1 MTRLLPLLLGLLLLS
16 PFVVGCAS
24 SSPSTPGPA
33 ADSAVAEAR
42 RAVERAEA
50 DSAQTRYLAD
60 ARRDAARAQAALE
73 AGDAD
78 EAAHRAY
85 LARQGARLAALQA
98 EIDAAEPSVDRN
110 RLVIT
115 DAFQT
120 GRVTLR
126 PEAQATVDRVAAYL
140 AGRPDRVAL
149 VESFTDATGDA
160 ERNLDLSIRRA
171 DAVKARLVEA
181 GVDADQVVTVGFG
194 EDYPVAPNDTAAGQR
209 ENRRVEV
216 VIAESIDLLPA
227 RQ

>member
-1 MTRLLPLLLGLLLLS
+1 MTRLLALSLAGLFL
-16 PFVVGCAS
+16 VGCGS
-24 SSPSTPGPA
+24 SSPAVPSREAG
-33 ADSAVAEAR
+33 SAVAEAQ
-42 RAVERAEA
+42 RAVARAEA
-50 DSAQTRYLAD
+50 DSSQARYLDD
-60 ARRDAARAQAALE
+60 ARRNVARAQAALA

-98 EIDAAEPSVDRN
+98 EIDGAERAVADGGN

-126 PEAQATVDRVAAYL
+126 PEAQATVDRIAAYL
-140 AGRPDRVAL
+140 AARPDRVAL
-149 VESFTDATGDA
+149 VESFTDATGNPD
-160 ERNLDLSIRRA
+160 RNLDLSIRRA
-171 DAVKARLVEA
+171 EAVKARMAEA
-181 GVDADQVVTVGFG
+181 GVADDQVVTVGFG
-194 EDYPVAPNDTAAGQR
+194 QEYPVAPNDTAAGQR

-216 VIAESIDLLPA
+216 VIAESIDLLPP